1 MNFKT
6 TILLL
11 IALIAVSVVFYLD
24 QTRPTP
30 PAVGTDQTSAAQ
42 GPKLFNVESGQVNG
56 VTIIDSDG
64 NRTVINRDGAAW
76 KMTEPVNAAAVDW
89 QTQDLIRTICDLRSQ
104 GRPDATPA
112 DSGLDHPR
120 YVVALSITDGK
131 SARLAIGNTAGI
143 GDVMYA
149 RVDDGEVNLIDSTLA
164 KNLKTAADDLRDKH
178 LLPTTPAEYKQ
189 VRITT
194 PNLTLEMV
202 KDGEKWKITQ
212 PAEMPGDGESIS
224 SLISTITGTEATEFV
239 KNDSDE
245 LAFARFDHPTMQ
257 VWLSTAAPSTQPT
270 TLPAPSFTLTIG
282 SPDSLSKDHY
292 FVQTSDGLVAKI
304 AKSSLDSLQKTP
316 LDLLDRDVFSVV
328 PADVSKISLV
338 KAIFPTPSAT
348 QATQPA
354 PAVLRPTFTQLVVL
368 TRRPAAPPKLK
379 PLGPTLA
386 ASQPATQP
394 TPQPPQ
400 SVWMFAIPSEPK
412 SQVDDSKVDAL
423 LAKFD
428 PFRADKYL
436 EKTPDSRVE
445 QEYVL
450 TLESPSLN
458 KYHVEIVRPANG
470 LTPYAVYNGRTFEI
484 ASSMLD
490 ALDADFHKTP

>member
-6 TILLL
+6 TIVLL
-11 IALIAVSVVFYLD
+11 IALIVVGIVFFY
-24 QTRPTP
+24 QQSRPNS
-30 PAVGTDQTSAAQ
+30 PAVDVEQPTSL
-42 GPKLFNVESGQVNG
+42 GPKLLDIESGQVNG
-56 VTIIDSDG
+56 VIIIDSDG
-64 NRTVINRDGAAW
+64 NHTAIRRDGAAW
-76 KMTEPVNAAAVDW
+76 KMTEPVSSAAVDW

-104 GRPDATPA
+104 GRPDAAPA
-112 DSGLDHPR
+112 DSGLDHAR
-120 YVVALSITDGK
+120 YIVDLTTTDGK
-131 SARLAIGNTAGI
+131 SARLTIGNNAGI

-149 RVDDGEVNLIDSTLA
+149 KVNDGNVNLIDSSLA

-194 PNLTLEMV
+194 PSQTLEML
-202 KDGEKWKITQ
+202 KDGDKWKIVQ
-212 PAEMPGDGESIS
+212 PVEMPGDSDSIS

-257 VWLSTAAPSTQPT
+257 VWLSTNAPTTQPT
-270 TLPAPSFTLTIG
+270 TQPEPGFTLTIG

-292 FVQTSDGLVAKI
+292 FAQTSDGLVAKI
-304 AKSSLDSLQKTP
+304 AKSSLDNLQKTP
-316 LDLLDRDVFSVV
+316 LDLRDRDVVTIL

-338 KAIFPTPSAT
+338 KAIFPAPSAT

-354 PAVLRPTFTQLVVL
+354 PAVERPTFTQLVVL
-368 TRRPAAPPKLK
+368 TRRPPAPR
-379 PLGPTLA
+379 PLGPSLPT
-386 ASQPATQP
+386 SKPSTQP
-394 TPQPPQ
+394 TTQPPQ
-400 SVWMFAIPSEPK
+400 SVWEFAIPSEPK
-412 SQVDDSKVDAL
+412 SQVDDSKVDTL

-436 EKTPDSRVE
+436 QKTPDSRVE
-445 QEYVL
+445 QRYVL
-450 TLESPSLN
+450 TLETPTLK

-470 LTPYAVYNGRTFEI
+470 LTPYAAYNGMTFEI
-484 ASSMLD
+484 ATNMLD

>member
-6 TILLL
+6 TIILL
-11 IALIAVSVVFYLD
+11 IALIAVGVVFYLD
-24 QTRPTP
+24 QTRPNP
-30 PAVGTDQTSAAQ
+30 PAVGTDQTSSPQ
-42 GPKLFNVESGQVNG
+42 GPKLFSIESGQVNG
-56 VTIIDSDG
+56 VTVIDSDG
-64 NRTVINRDGAAW
+64 NRTVIHRDGAAW
-76 KMTEPVNAAAVDW
+76 KMTEPVNSAAVDW
-89 QTQDLIRTICDLRSQ
+89 QTQDLIRTLCDLRSQ
-104 GRPDATPA
+104 GRPDAAPA

-120 YVVALSITDGK
+120 YVVNLSLTDGK
-131 SARLAIGNTAGI
+131 SFRLDIGNTAGI

-149 RVDDGEVNLIDSTLA
+149 RVDDGDVNLIDSSLA

-194 PNLTLEMV
+194 PTQTLEMV
-202 KDGEKWKITQ
+202 KNGDKWKITQ
-212 PAEMPGDGESIS
+212 PAELPGDSESIS

-270 TLPAPSFTLTIG
+270 TLPAPAFTLTIG

-316 LDLLDRDVFSVV
+316 LDLLDRDVFTVV

-368 TRRPAAPPKLK
+368 TRRPAAPKA
-379 PLGPTLA
+379 LGPTLA
-386 ASQPATQP
+386 TSKPTTQP
-394 TPQPPQ
+394 TTQPPQ
-400 SVWMFAIPSEPK
+400 SVWEFSIPSEPK
-412 SQVDDSKVDAL
+412 SQVDDSKVDTL

-445 QEYVL
+445 QRYVL
-450 TLESPSLN
+450 TLETPSLN

-470 LTPYAVYNGRTFEI
+470 LTPYAIYNGRKFEI